1 MKAPSSP
8 PQTPRVFFVL
18 VLLLAA
24 LFHPQSAHADS
35 VRSQRHIRHL
45 DFVRIVD
52 IDVSGGGKRLNLVFS
67 AFNRTFRLSLKHN
80 TDLVHHTTFVTVQ
93 GSPGSNEKH
102 TVETQFALPSAPAYQ
117 GDVVEGLDRRSV
129 GWASIIFESF
139 RFDRS
144 WSDMLFEGTFTI
156 GSTMFHI
163 YETEHYKRIKERYD
177 VDPHTQ
183 SLSSRSR
190 PMRTRMIITV
200 DSDSDPDGVAEL
212 FGDSLPMDHWK
223 RDVFGGDV
231 QRSCGFNTA
240 SSNASIEYESWKMQ
254 GTGKAGFLTKRQ
266 NSAVNSGCPTSQRIL
281 YMAAAADCTYYASQG
296 SSETRVLQSLLSDW
310 NSASLVYQQTFNIAL
325 RLINVTIMKTCTPND
340 PNLRWNSECKT
351 SYTINN
357 RLSDFS
363 KWRGTQSADAGLWHL
378 LTTCSSGAS
387 VGVAWLG
394 AVCQTDVTTQSP
406 GTASEA
412 FVSGAGVSSTT
423 TTEWKVVAHEIGH
436 NFNAIHDCTS
446 DQCPC
451 SGNNC
456 GCCPCD
462 GCDCKGAFIMH
473 PTDGSTTNTFS
484 QCTVK
489 SVCSSFPRLGSCL
502 KTTGTIPPL
511 SANICGNGIKEAG
524 EECDCGVGDACKNDP
539 CCNAATCKLKAGAQC
554 ADKNDECCS
563 SCKIRPKGFVCRP
576 QDGPC
581 DVAETCSGTN
591 ATCPSD
597 VLVTDGTTCNN
608 GLSDSKCASG
618 LCTSRDQQCNN
629 PQLGTTKACTGTGF
643 ECKITC
649 ATSGTQCLSVGKNYR
664 DGTPC
669 GYGFI
674 GKCISG
680 ECKTGTS
687 VVDAVYA
694 FISQSPQIG
703 IPVVVGVALI
713 VLIILLSIC
722 RCILCRGGGRKKK
735 TKKAPVENKPLLDAS
750 RSVTPASWPVQE
762 QRSTSRL
769 SGQNRSPTPLSNQMR
784 QPDMSSTARE
794 IVRPTQSG
802 PHGRRPSVT
811 EYVQQA
817 GFGVFTSI
825 GDTLNRAGST
835 GRAAFNSLGETL
847 SRTGSGGRSGRR
859 PEPPPMSPNAP
870 LSPSTPTSRSDV
882 VKQVREK
889 AARKAARQ
897 KSSDRNGGGGSS
909 RGNGPSSST
918 SVKAPPASVQ
928 KNEEKIYRR

>member
-1 MKAPSSP
+1 MKAPSRIP
-8 PQTPRVFFVL
+8 LTRGVLFVL
-18 VLLLAA
+18 VILLTA
-24 LFHPQSAHADS
+24 LFHSDPVHADS
-35 VRSQRHIRHL
+35 VRSHRPIRHF

-52 IDVSGGGKRLNLVFS
+52 IDVSGGGKRVELAFTG
-67 AFNRTFRLSLKHN
+67 FNRTFRLALRHN
-80 TDLVHHTTFVTVQ
+80 TDLVDQTTLVTVQ
-93 GSPGSNEKH
+93 GSSSTDGEHSIEN
-102 TVETQFALPSAPAYQ
+102 QFALPSAPAYQ
-117 GDVVEGLDRRSV
+117 GDVVEGFDRRRV

-139 RFDRS
+139 GFDRS
-144 WSDMLFEGTFTI
+144 RSEILFEGSFTI

-163 YETEHYKRIKERYD
+163 YETEHYKRIKEKFD
-177 VDPHTQ
+177 VDPHTHT
-183 SLSSRSR
+183 LSSRSR
-190 PMRTRMIITV
+190 PMRTRMMITV
-200 DSDSDPDGVAEL
+200 DSDSDADGVAEL
-212 FGDSLPMDHWK
+212 FRDSLPMDHWK
-223 RDVFGGDV
+223 RDVVGGNA
-231 QRSCGFNTA
+231 QRSCGFNTH
-240 SSNASIEYESWKMQ
+240 SSNASIEYENWRMQ
-254 GTGKAGFLTKRQ
+254 GTSNAGFLSRRQ
-266 NSAVNSGCPTSQRIL
+266 NSAATAGCPASQRIL
-281 YMAAAADCTYYASQG
+281 YMAAAADCTYYAAQG

-310 NSASLVYQQTFNIAL
+310 NTASQVYQQTFNIAL

-340 PNLRWNSECKT
+340 PNLKWNSECKA
-351 SYTINN
+351 SYTLNN

-378 LTTCSSGAS
+378 LTTCASGAS

-394 AVCQTDVTTQSP
+394 AVCQTDVQTQNQ

-451 SGNNC
+451 NGNNC

-462 GCDCKGAFIMH
+462 GCDCKGQFIMH

-489 SVCSSFPRLGSCL
+489 SVCSSFPRLGTCL

-524 EECDCGVGDACKNDP
+524 EECDCGVGDACKNDA

-554 ADKNDECCS
+554 SDKNDDCCS

-597 VLVTDGTTCNN
+597 VLVSDGTTCNN
-608 GLSDSKCASG
+608 GLTDSK
-618 LCTSRDQQCNN
+618 DQQCNN

-674 GKCISG
+674 GKCVSG

-703 IPVVVGVALI
+703 IPVVVGVALV
-713 VLIILLSIC
+713 VLIILISIC
-722 RCILCRGGGRKKK
+722 KCILCRGGRRKKK
-735 TKKAPVENKPLLDAS
+735 SKKAPVENKPLLDAS
-750 RSVTPASWPVQE
+750 RPITPASWPVQQ
-762 QRSTSRL
+762 QRSATPLSGQARSATPL
-769 SGQNRSPTPLSNQMR
+769 SGQNRSPTPLSNQQR
-784 QPDMSSTARE
+784 QPEMSSSRD
-794 IVRPTQSG
+794 IGRPMQ
-802 PHGRRPSVT
+802 HGRRPSVT

-847 SRTGSGGRSGRR
+847 SRSGSGGRSARR
-859 PEPPPMSPNAP
+859 PDPPPMSPNAP
-870 LSPSTPTSRSDV
+870 LSPATATSRSEAV
-882 VKQVREK
+882 QKAREK

-897 KSSDRNGGGGSS
+897 ARQKSADRSGSS
-909 RGNGPSSST
+909 RGNGPSSSS